1 MARSK
6 NNSLAAAQLRLGPQP
21 ELDEASIEA
30 LLNLRPE
37 EMSMQRLSRLQSY
50 LQAIKDHTAQTSTS
64 LTYLLQMRDA
74 LQQDSDMYNK
84 LIAELVGEA
93 QKIKTGKR
101 MGSRRGSAM

>member
-1 MARSK
+1 
-6 NNSLAAAQLRLGPQP
+6 
-21 ELDEASIEA
+21 
-30 LLNLRPE
+30 
-37 EMSMQRLSRLQSY
+37 MSMQRLSKLENH
-50 LQAIKDHTAQTSTS
+50 LQAIKDQTAQTSTL

-101 MGSRRGSAM
+101 VNSRRGSAM